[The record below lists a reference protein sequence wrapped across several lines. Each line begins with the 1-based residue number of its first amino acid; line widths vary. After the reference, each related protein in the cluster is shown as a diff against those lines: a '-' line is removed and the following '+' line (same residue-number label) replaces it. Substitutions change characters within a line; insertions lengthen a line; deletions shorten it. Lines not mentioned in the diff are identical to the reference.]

1 MLQLPAALV
10 GCLVVIARGAQQE
23 QIRIMVTP
31 GIQGGFE
38 ISQVVTKARGF
49 EQHREHYKVG
59 GLVFTPTAVSTLKLV
74 QPIISPSIVTPA
86 ETVSALMSIFLSP
99 LDAIVEIIATPI
111 KFLIAPAAAPPYL
124 PS

>member
-74 QPIISPSIVTPA
+74 QPIISPSIGTPV
-86 ETVSALMSIFLSP
+86 ETVSALIAICPSSI
-99 LDAIVEIIATPI
+99 DAIVEIIATPI
-111 KFLIAPAAAPPYL
+111 VFLIAPVAAPPY
-124 PS
+124 PPT

>member
-49 EQHREHYKVG
+49 EQRRERYKVG

-74 QPIISPSIVTPA
+74 QPVISPSIGTPV
-86 ETVSALMSIFLSP
+86 ETVSALIAICPSSI
-99 LDAIVEIIATPI
+99 DAIVEIIATPI
-111 KFLIAPAAAPPYL
+111 AFLIAPAAAPPYP

>member
-49 EQHREHYKVG
+49 EQRRERYKVG

-111 KFLIAPAAAPPYL
+111 EFLIAPAAAPPY
-124 PS
+124 PPT